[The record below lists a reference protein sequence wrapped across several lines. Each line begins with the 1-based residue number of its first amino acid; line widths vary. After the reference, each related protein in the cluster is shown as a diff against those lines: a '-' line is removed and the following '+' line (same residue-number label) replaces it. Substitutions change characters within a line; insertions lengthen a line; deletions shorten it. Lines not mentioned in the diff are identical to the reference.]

1 MDSRRF
7 QQFFCLCSQRFSMT
21 VSSSFVQCTT
31 VIISA
36 LVSVVV
42 PPRHSELCDIF
53 SMFCVL
59 IVLKRRR
66 TFPCTRKYFSVFLT
80 SCWRQINCMFPL
92 KINRLAC
99 WRRHTCDLLA
109 LTDFIFVHPAVQIS
123 AWKVFLFLFCF
134 IFSLKRFWRHS
145 GLYLW
150 FFLTAWVKKVCV
162 LYTAPFFFFVSF
174 FSSCKKRHGCT
185 PSE

>member
-42 PPRHSELCDIF
+42 PPQHSELCDIF

-92 KINRLAC
+92 KKKPSRVLKATHVWPPRSDWFYIRPSSRSDFSVKSFSFFVLFYF
-99 WRRHTCDLLA
+99 LLKTF
-109 LTDFIFVHPAVQIS
+109 LTSFRFVSLVFFNCMSKKGVCFIYSSFF
-123 AWKVFLFLFCF
+123 FLF
-134 IFSLKRFWRHS
+134 H
-145 GLYLW
+145 
-150 FFLTAWVKKVCV
+150 FL
-162 LYTAPFFFFVSF
+162 LM
-174 FSSCKKRHGCT
+174 
-185 PSE
+185 

>member
-42 PPRHSELCDIF
+42 PPPTLWALWHLQYVLCF
-53 SMFCVL
+53 NCFKTTPHLSMYPEILQCVFD
-59 IVLKRRR
+59 VMLK
-66 TFPCTRKYFSVFLT
+66 TNKLHVSPK
-80 SCWRQINCMFPL
+80 
-92 KINRLAC
+92 KNRLAC

-134 IFSLKRFWRHS
+134 IFLLKT
-145 GLYLW
+145 
-150 FFLTAWVKKVCV
+150 FLTSFRFVSLV
-162 LYTAPFFFFVSF
+162 FFF
-174 FSSCKKRHGCT
+174 
-185 PSE
+185 

>member
-92 KINRLAC
+92 KKNRLAC

-134 IFSLKRFWRHS
+134 IFLLKT
-145 GLYLW
+145 
-150 FFLTAWVKKVCV
+150 FLTSFRFVSLV
-162 LYTAPFFFFVSF
+162 FFF
-174 FSSCKKRHGCT
+174 
-185 PSE
+185 

>member
-42 PPRHSELCDIF
+42 PPQHSELCDIF

-92 KINRLAC
+92 KKPSRVLKATHVWPPRSDWFYIRPSS
-99 WRRHTCDLLA
+99 RS
-109 LTDFIFVHPAVQIS
+109 DFSVKSFSFFV
-123 AWKVFLFLFCF
+123 LF
-134 IFSLKRFWRHS
+134 FSLKRFWRHS

-150 FFLTAWVKKVCV
+150 FFFNCMSKKGVCFI
-162 LYTAPFFFFVSF
+162 YSSFFFCFI

>member
-92 KINRLAC
+92 KKKTVSRVEGDTRVTSSLWLILYSSIQPFRFQ
-99 WRRHTCDLLA
+99 REK
-109 LTDFIFVHPAVQIS
+109 FF
-123 AWKVFLFLFCF
+123 FFCF
-134 IFSLKRFWRHS
+134 IFLLKTFLTSFRFVSLV
-145 GLYLW
+145 
-150 FFLTAWVKKVCV
+150 FLTAWVKKVCV
-162 LYTAPFFFFVSF
+162 LYTAPFFFCFI

>member
-92 KINRLAC
+92 KKNRLAC

-134 IFSLKRFWRHS
+134 IFLLKT
-145 GLYLW
+145 
-150 FFLTAWVKKVCV
+150 FLTSFRFVSLVFFNCMSKKGVCFI
-162 LYTAPFFFFVSF
+162 YSSFFFCFI

>member
-42 PPRHSELCDIF
+42 PPPTLWALWHLQYVLCF
-53 SMFCVL
+53 NCFKTTPHLSMYPEILQCVFDVMLKTNKLHVSPKKKTVSRVEGDTRVTSSLWL
-59 IVLKRRR
+59 ILYSSIQPFRFQREK
-66 TFPCTRKYFSVFLT
+66 FFF
-80 SCWRQINCMFPL
+80 
-92 KINRLAC
+92 
-99 WRRHTCDLLA
+99 
-109 LTDFIFVHPAVQIS
+109 
-123 AWKVFLFLFCF
+123 FCF
-134 IFSLKRFWRHS
+134 VLFFSLKRFWRHS

-150 FFLTAWVKKVCV
+150 FFFNCMSKKGVCFI
-162 LYTAPFFFFVSF
+162 YSSFFFLFHF
-174 FSSCKKRHGCT
+174 LLM
-185 PSE
+185 

>member
-92 KINRLAC
+92 KKKRLAC

-134 IFSLKRFWRHS
+134 IFLLKTFLTSFRFVSLV
-145 GLYLW
+145 
-150 FFLTAWVKKVCV
+150 FLTAWVKKVCV
-162 LYTAPFFFFVSF
+162 LYTAPFFFCFI

>member
-42 PPRHSELCDIF
+42 PPQHSELCDIF

-92 KINRLAC
+92 KKNRLAC

-134 IFSLKRFWRHS
+134 IFLLKT
-145 GLYLW
+145 
-150 FFLTAWVKKVCV
+150 FLTSFRFVSLVFFNCMSKKGVCFI
-162 LYTAPFFFFVSF
+162 YSSFFFNFI

>member
-42 PPRHSELCDIF
+42 PPQHSELCDIF

-80 SCWRQINCMFPL
+80 SCWRQINCMLSL
-92 KINRLAC
+92 KKKTVSRVEGDTRVTSSLWLILYSSIQPFRFQ
-99 WRRHTCDLLA
+99 REK
-109 LTDFIFVHPAVQIS
+109 FF
-123 AWKVFLFLFCF
+123 FFCF
-134 IFSLKRFWRHS
+134 VLFFSLKRFWRHS

-150 FFLTAWVKKVCV
+150 FFFFNCMSKKGVCFI
-162 LYTAPFFFFVSF
+162 YSSFFFLFHF
-174 FSSCKKRHGCT
+174 LLM
-185 PSE
+185 